1 MIRRLSALA
10 VFVVAVFALATS
22 AQQNAGLRLIKTI
35 PLPEVKSGDF
45 DHFAVDTI
53 GNRLF
58 LTGEVN
64 HSIEVFDLAT
74 NKRVDSLKVVDT
86 PHSMLYLPN
95 PNQLLVVDGGDGTL
109 KFLDG
114 NNYSVMDKVKLE
126 IDADS
131 SAYDPAK
138 HLLYVASG
146 GEDAKMDHSFID
158 VIDVHAR
165 KRVGEIKVNSENV
178 EAIAL
183 QQHGPLLYANI
194 RDKALVGVIDR
205 EKQTVL
211 STWPLPGVKGNTPI
225 ALDEANHRLF
235 IATRTPPKFIVLNT
249 DSGQVVST
257 LPAAPIA
264 DDMTFDAASKRIY
277 LACDGFSV
285 IYSQEDPDHYKE
297 VGRIPTGFRA
307 KTAILVS
314 QLHRY
319 YVAAPAHGPKS
330 AEVRVYEV
338 D

>member
-1 MIRRLSALA
+1 MKRILIIGAVVTAILALQA
-10 VFVVAVFALATS
+10 AA
-22 AQQNAGLRLIKTI
+22 QNAGLKLIHTI
-35 PLPEVKSGDF
+35 PLPDIKSGDF
-45 DHFAVDTI
+45 DHFALDAA
-53 GNRLF
+53 GKRLF
-58 LTGEVN
+58 LTGEEN

-74 NKRVDSLKVVDT
+74 NKRIGSVKGVDT

-95 PNQLLVVDGGDGTL
+95 PNELLVVDGGDGML

-114 NNYSVMDKVKLE
+114 KNYSVTDKVKLE

-138 HLLYVASG
+138 QLLYIASG
-146 GEDAKMDHSFID
+146 GEEAKMDYSLID
-158 VIDVHAR
+158 IIDVHAR
-165 KRVGEIKVNSENV
+165 KRAGEIKVDSKNV

-183 QQHGPLLYANI
+183 QQHGPLIYANI

-235 IATRTPPKFIVLNT
+235 VASRSPAEFIVLNT
-249 DSGQVVST
+249 DSGQVVTT

-277 LACDGFSV
+277 LACDGFAV

-297 VGRIPTGFRA
+297 VARIPTGFRA
-307 KTAILVS
+307 KTAILIS

-319 YVAAPAHGPKS
+319 YVAAPAHGSKS
-330 AEVRVYEV
+330 AEVKVYEV